1 MDRQSLAEK
10 KELLITWLDNTDKE
24 KVYDGLEEIEK
35 LTGITLKTISR
46 HKVLRNMLDEY
57 AIKMKKQYSVQKK
70 ELLINWCK
78 TADKEKFYYSIEEI
92 EKLSGLRGASLKN
105 SNIKSILKQF
115 GIKLFIQTLNEK
127 KVILDKWCK
136 SADNK
141 IIYNNTYEIENLA
154 GLNKCSLYN
163 KKLKQVLYD
172 YDIKISYDLK
182 QLLEEKKLLLTNWC
196 NSIDKSKLY
205 QSIPEIERL
214 SGISLGSIS
223 RYEELKNIL
232 DNFNIRMKIQSIKEK
247 KEILIEWSK
256 KADKN
261 IGYTI
266 KDVEKQSG
274 LYSRSIGAYI
284 ELRQILDKYN
294 IKLIGGQSLS
304 DKTRILTAW
313 CEQQAGN
320 VKIYSGLKEIEK
332 LSGLSSGSF
341 KDKKLIPI
349 LQQFGINM
357 KSDILNIKIS
367 KKINIVIFNCINNH
381 IKLTCLEALSEYAND
396 ILNIKIDIPEDID
409 LCNFI
414 INTYKIF
421 TDKENSILI
430 DYIKSILASLSTDKI
445 SIDKISGTEIKYHLL
460 ERNKIYITDSILISI
475 LQSLDINYNM
485 ILEDNIDK
493 RFRLAYILYENESI
507 RIDYRDTLPLIN
519 TNSDGSIII
528 LKSINNIDSFLK
540 LWKEYIKYLINHKLF
555 GLTLDYDIEYDN
567 IELII
572 KKESQYAD
580 MFFLSKSSLKH
591 LHTLSYEGLA
601 AFAFTAMN
609 KSKNQNSYIT
619 LSKEYEYTKYI
630 CSGFFLWLI
639 KHGLAISHPKY
650 LNVNPDSL
658 IINIIDLLMKDHI
671 INEIFNNAIKSNKL
685 SLKEKE
691 LITHPD
697 SKNHLIYLFSST
709 SSSLKPLKLQRNDFE
724 DYLDCTFPYINDDN
738 NITHQSFIE
747 ILFTSLGNKMAIISK
762 EYQNAIEYHRDKF
775 SGLKLSVNTYKNYSQ
790 LIQDVEEIIL
800 FRSEHENLGIDT
812 CKTITKS
819 SILLLTFLNK
829 INARLSRKELIN
841 VLNPLINTEND
852 FKSFVISNASVN
864 AYYNVIGSNLVLLF
878 DQTKDNEYKGIYSK
892 KWCVIPKKEKIR
904 KLIRSPYSGAI
915 YETLQNVAFNS
926 PAEYTNYIY
935 LKNGKNKSILDTSW
949 WRHDYV
955 SPVIAVALWLITKLP
970 RRGAH
975 ILNLDVNTF
984 LQYNEVILEDG
995 SVSKVLS
1002 GFYFNTDKNQ
1012 DFAKYGRDI
1021 IKIEL
1026 LVRIF
1031 KPDELKLIENYVQYI
1046 KDAYFFMPK
1055 IKYRSKPGYEPIQP
1069 LFPNSTG
1076 NGILKKDHLDAYF
1089 NKTLLITQFK
1099 VRELAKNGFFDN
1111 NFNDLERKK
1120 EIENLI
1126 EITLLFPRDNK
1137 SNIKKLPNNL
1147 EDMKHFKCEES
1158 NYLKFYTSKNG
1169 LHNLRHT
1176 GATYLLLT
1184 VGMSLEDITFVTSHT
1199 DERVLKD
1206 VYLAVSKRDIF
1217 LYTNKTMNDI
1227 GLLVDE
1233 ISGFNNDYSMK
1244 LGTSFINT
1252 ILIPRIKNSDQCS
1265 DIILETL
1272 NNNGFMSSSHHI
1284 ISNDSTLYG
1293 TTGQIFVENGLEI
1306 ASWFNPIGNWEVR
1319 PYGICTMKNGC
1330 PEGTAGLCSKCPHL
1344 IYNIF
1349 NIEGVIFKTN
1359 ETMLE
1364 LAQIQSLLLEA
1375 TKSGTNSDRKEL
1387 RNLHNKTFEAYL
1399 GWLKILESI
1408 EIKISSLHKKDKHL
1422 PIVSSTIASKLS
1434 CIKELQMD
1442 ILDQA
1447 NELGIKNLTTEQ
1459 AKSNITNYLFK
1470 KLIKN
1475 GNIKTAERIALEGV
1489 DWFIEGYSKS
1499 SQNDKRDIVE
1509 FYLSENEVYNENK
1522 KLNNISSFLNTN

>member
-1 MDRQSLAEK
+1 MDRQSLVDK
-10 KELLITWLDNTDKE
+10 KELLITWLNNADKE

-35 LTGITLKTISR
+35 LTGITPKTITR

-57 AIKMKKQYSVQKK
+57 SIKMKKQYIVKKK
-70 ELLINWCK
+70 ELLITWCK
-78 TADKEKFYYSIEEI
+78 TADKEKVYSSLEEI
-92 EKLSGLRGASLKN
+92 ENLSGLSAASLKN

-115 GIKLFIQTLNEK
+115 GIKLFVQTLNQK
-127 KVILDKWCK
+127 KEILANWCK
-136 SADNK
+136 NADNK
-141 IIYNNTYEIENLA
+141 IIYNNTYEIENLV
-154 GLNKCSLYN
+154 GLNKSSLYN
-163 KKLKQVLYD
+163 KKLKQILYD
-172 YDIKISYDLK
+172 YDIKIAHDLK
-182 QLLEEKKLLLTNWC
+182 QSLEEKKLLLTTWC

-205 QSIPEIERL
+205 QSISEIEKY
-214 SGISLGSIS
+214 SGISLGSIHA
-223 RYEELKNIL
+223 YPELKNIL
-232 DNFNIRMKIQSIKEK
+232 DNYNIRMKIQSIEEK

-256 KADKN
+256 NADKN

-266 KDVEKQSG
+266 QDVEKQSG

-284 ELRQILDKYN
+284 ELRQILEKYN

-304 DKTRILTAW
+304 DKTKILTEW
-313 CEQQAGN
+313 CEKYAGN
-320 VKIYSGLKEIEK
+320 EKIYSGLKEIEK

-349 LQQFGINM
+349 LQKFGIKI

-367 KKINIVIFNCINNH
+367 KKINIVIFTCINKN

-396 ILNIKIDIPEDID
+396 ILNIKISIPEDID
-409 LCNFI
+409 FCNFI
-414 INTYKIF
+414 INTYQIF
-421 TDKENSILI
+421 TDKDNSILT
-430 DYIKSILASLSTDKI
+430 DYIKSILAILSTDKI
-445 SIDKISGTEIKYHLL
+445 AIDKISLTEIKYHLL
-460 ERNKIYITDSILISI
+460 EINKIYITERILISV
-475 LQSLDINYNM
+475 LQSLDMNYNM

-493 RFRLAYILYENESI
+493 RFRLAYILYETGSI
-507 RIDYRDTLPLIN
+507 KIDYRETLPLIN

-528 LKSINNIDSFLK
+528 LKSIQNIDSFLK
-540 LWKEYIKYLINHKLF
+540 LWKEYIKYLINNKLF
-555 GLTLDYDIEYDN
+555 GLELNNDIEYDN
-567 IELII
+567 IEFII
-572 KKESQYAD
+572 NGESQYSD
-580 MFFLSKSSLKH
+580 IFFLSKKSLKH
-591 LHTLSYEGLA
+591 LHKLSYEGLA
-601 AFAFTAMN
+601 AFAFTVMN
-609 KSKNQNSYIT
+609 ISKNNNSYST
-619 LSKEYEYTKYI
+619 LSKKYDFMKDI
-630 CSGFFLWLI
+630 CSCFFLWLS
-639 KHGLAISHPKY
+639 KNGLAISHPKY
-650 LNVNPDSL
+650 LNVNHDSL
-658 IINIIDLLMKDHI
+658 IINIIDSLMKDHI
-671 INEIFNNAIKSNKL
+671 INEIFNDSIKSNKL
-685 SLKEKE
+685 SFKDKE
-691 LITHPD
+691 LITNND
-697 SKNHLIYLFSST
+697 SKKHLIYLFSSI
-709 SSSLKPLKLQRNDFE
+709 SSSFKPLKLIRNDFE
-724 DYLDCTFPYINDDN
+724 DYLDCTFPYINDN
-738 NITHQSFIE
+738 NITHQAFIE
-747 ILFTSLGNKMAIISK
+747 ILFTSLGNKMALLSK
-762 EYQNAIEYHRDKF
+762 EYQSAIEYHRDKLL
-775 SGLKLSVNTYKNYSQ
+775 GLKLSVNTYKNYSQ
-790 LIQDVEEIIL
+790 LMKDIEEIIL
-800 FRSEHENLGIDT
+800 FRSEHENVGIHT
-812 CKTITKS
+812 CKSITKTFMF
-819 SILLLTFLNK
+819 LLKFLNN
-829 INARLSRKELIN
+829 IDYRLSRKELIN
-841 VLNPLINTEND
+841 ALNPFTNTEND
-852 FKSFVISNASVN
+852 FKSFLILNASEH
-864 AYYNVIGSNLVLLF
+864 AYYNVVGMNLVLLF
-878 DQTKDNEYKGIYSK
+878 DQTKDNEYNGIYSK

-904 KLIRSPYSGAI
+904 KLIRSPYSEAI
-915 YETLQNVAFNS
+915 YETLQNVAFNM
-926 PAEYTNYIY
+926 PAEYTNYTY

-949 WRHDYV
+949 WKHDYV

-984 LQYNEVILEDG
+984 LQYNEVIIEDG

-1012 DFAKYGRDI
+1012 DFAKYCRDI

-1031 KPDELKLIENYVQYI
+1031 KPDELKLIENYVKYI

-1069 LFPNSTG
+1069 LFPNSEG
-1076 NGILKKDHLDAYF
+1076 NGILKKTHLDAYF

-1111 NFNDLERKK
+1111 KFNDLERKK
-1120 EIENLI
+1120 EIEDLS

-1137 SNIKKLPNNL
+1137 SNIQKLPNNL
-1147 EDMKHFKCEES
+1147 EEMKNFKCKET

-1227 GLLVDE
+1227 GLIVDE

-1265 DIILETL
+1265 DIILKTL
-1272 NNNGFMSSSHHI
+1272 NNNGFMSSSYHI
-1284 ISNDSTLYG
+1284 VSNDSTLYG
-1293 TTGQIFVENGLEI
+1293 TTGQIFVDNGLEI

-1330 PEGTAGLCSKCPHL
+1330 PEGTAGVCSKCPHL

-1387 RNLHNKTFEAYL
+1387 RDLHNKTFEAYL

-1408 EIKISSLHKKDKHL
+1408 EIKISSLHKKDKNM
-1422 PIVSSTIASKLS
+1422 PVVSNTIASKLS

-1442 ILDQA
+1442 ILYQA
-1447 NELGIKNLTTEQ
+1447 NELGIKNLTTEK

-1499 SQNDKRDIVE
+1499 SQNDKRDIVK
-1509 FYLSENEVYNENK
+1509 FYLSDNEVYNDNK
-1522 KLNNISSFLNTN
+1522 QLNNISSFLNTN